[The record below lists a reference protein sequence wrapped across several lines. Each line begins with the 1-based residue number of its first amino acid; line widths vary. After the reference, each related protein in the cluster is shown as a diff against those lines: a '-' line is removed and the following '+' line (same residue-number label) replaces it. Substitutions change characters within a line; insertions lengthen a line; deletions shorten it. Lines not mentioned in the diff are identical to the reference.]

1 MMSILAE
8 VDELE
13 LTTED
18 EVVVEFDSDELLE
31 LDSVKLELL
40 LSRASDD
47 ELTEE
52 LAVDELLIDDKIAT
66 VDELT
71 ALLELDPPPP
81 LPPPPQA
88 TRLQPRIPMIIG
100 FSKDV
105 IIKFSRYRYSSLH
118 HKCLRLVYQQL

>member
-1 MMSILAE
+1 MMSALTEADEFELA
-8 VDELE
+8 
-13 LTTED
+13 TED

-52 LAVDELLIDDKIAT
+52 IAVDELLIDDEIAT

-71 ALLELDPPPP
+71 ALLEPDPPPP

-88 TRLQPRIPMIIG
+88 IRLQPRIPMTTG
-100 FSKDV
+100 FIEEI
-105 IIKFSRYRYSSLH
+105 IIKLSCVIVMVDYTISA
-118 HKCLRLVYQQL
+118 

>member
-52 LAVDELLIDDKIAT
+52 IAVDELLIDDEIAT

-71 ALLELDPPPP
+71 ALLELDPPPL